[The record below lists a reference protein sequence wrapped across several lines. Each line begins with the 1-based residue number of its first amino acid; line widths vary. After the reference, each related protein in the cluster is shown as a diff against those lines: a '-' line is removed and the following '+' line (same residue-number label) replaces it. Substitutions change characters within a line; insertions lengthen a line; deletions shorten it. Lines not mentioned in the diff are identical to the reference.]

1 MTTREALRIL
11 SLHAPISRETL
22 NQVYEAAL
30 RDAGDDDI
38 HPIYQAYSHLFDLA
52 DDEFPFQPEAVAGMT
67 WQQQRPGLPAA
78 ATPRPRHMQPQPQ
91 TQDEEIQNEPLQ
103 SQDAAPQPRPQ
114 LQTHSQQPPPPPLQ
128 PYQPPQAQP
137 HSPQQARTFRPP
149 PVISTLAADPLP
161 LEGGPA
167 PFYYRICA
175 GIIDF
180 IVYAIV
186 AGVFGFNQAFLNSR
200 APGPENTSTQ
210 LHLLMGFL
218 FILTLLYFVLM
229 ESSAQQGTLGKQ
241 ACGIIVTGLDGQRLS
256 RAQALRRFLAKPF
269 SILTLGIGLLMAL
282 WTRNRQCLHDMAG
295 KSIVLRKESTHG
307 RPLAVT
313 AVSLGIAGVVGI
325 MLYMKF
331 LGGTE
336 IAVPADAGAPPPTA
350 DAAYTPATP
359 APVVS
364 TPPAKADLQTQYDM
378 LNNGV
383 KYLIG
388 NGVPV
393 DSVEAVKWF
402 RKGAEM
408 GEFQCQGWL
417 GHCLMDGEGVTQD
430 VPEALKW
437 LRKSAE
443 QGFPMAMY
451 YLGNASREGKGVP
464 KDATEAVRWYR
475 LAAAGGDAE
484 AQYELGMA
492 QYTGEG
498 VAQDLPAAAEWFR
511 KAAGKDNPS
520 ANYMLGLLYATGDGV
535 TRDDAKAVEHYR
547 KAADSGLAIAQN
559 GLALCYQYGTGVPK
573 DPALAAQWYARAA
586 EQGNAKA
593 QYSLGTCYETGTGV
607 PKDVP
612 QAMMWYAKSADQGYS
627 QAQYWL
633 GTCHQNGKGV
643 PKDAALAV
651 KWFQKAADQGLA
663 GAQNDL
669 GICHANGTGVAQS
682 PIIAVTWY
690 TKAAEQGLKE
700 AQFNLAGCYET
711 GSGIETDLVNA
722 MKWYLLA
729 SAQGYPDAAAKVREL
744 QPLLTV
750 EDYVRAQV
758 RVDAFQKALK
768 K

>member
-1 MTTREALRIL
+1 MTTHEALRIL
-11 SLHAPISRETL
+11 SLHAPITRETL

-30 RDAGDDDI
+30 RDVGDDDI

-52 DDEFPFQPEAVAGMT
+52 DDAFPFQPEGVAGMA
-67 WQQQRPGLPAA
+67 WQPQRPGVPAA
-78 ATPRPRHMQPQPQ
+78 ATPRPRHMQTQPQHEELQMQNEERQTEPPQP
-91 TQDEEIQNEPLQ
+91 E
-103 SQDAAPQPRPQ
+103 DAAPQTQ
-114 LQTHSQQPPPPPLQ
+114 LQTQTHSQQPPPPPLQ

-137 HSPQQARTFRPP
+137 HSPQQARTSRPP
-149 PVISTLAADPLP
+149 PVISTLAADPLL

-180 IVYAIV
+180 IVYTIV
-186 AGVFGFNQAFLNSR
+186 AVACGFNEAFLNSR

-210 LHLLMGFL
+210 LYVLMVFL
-218 FILTLLYFVLM
+218 FILTLLYFVFM

-241 ACGIIVTGLDGQRLS
+241 VCGLMVADFNGQRLS

-269 SILTLGIGLLMAL
+269 SILTLGIGILMAL
-282 WTRNRQCLHDMAG
+282 WTRNRQCLHDLAA
-295 KSIVLRKESTHG
+295 KAIVLRKESTNG
-307 RPLAVT
+307 RPFAVT
-313 AVSLGIAGVVGI
+313 AVSLGLAGVVAI
-325 MLYMKF
+325 TLYMKF

-336 IAVPADAGAPPPTA
+336 ISVPADAGAPPPTA
-350 DAAYTPATP
+350 DAAHAPATP
-359 APVVS
+359 FPAIP
-364 TPPAKADLQTQYDM
+364 TPPAQADLQTQHDM
-378 LNNGV
+378 LNNGM
-383 KYLIG
+383 KYMVG

-393 DSVEAVKWF
+393 DNEEAVKWF

-408 GEFQCQGWL
+408 GEYQCQGWL
-417 GHCLMDGEGVTQD
+417 GQCLMKGTGVQQD
-430 VPEALKW
+430 VPQALKW

-443 QGFPMAMY
+443 QGFPVAMVH
-451 YLGNASREGKGVP
+451 LGNASREGNGVP
-464 KDATEAVRWYR
+464 KDAAEAVRWYR
-475 LAAAGGDAE
+475 LAAAGGNDE
-484 AQYELGMA
+484 AQYQLGMA
-492 QYTGEG
+492 HYTGEG
-498 VAQDLPAAAEWFR
+498 VAVYLPAAAEWFR
-511 KAAGKDNPS
+511 KAVENDNPS
-520 ANYMLGLLYATGDGV
+520 ARSMLGYLYEFGEGV
-535 TRDDAKAVEHYR
+535 EKDAAKAVEHYR
-547 KAADSGLAIAQN
+547 KAADWGL
-559 GLALCYQYGTGVPK
+559 YT
-573 DPALAAQWYARAA
+573 
-586 EQGNAKA
+586 A
-593 QYSLGTCYETGTGV
+593 QYNLANCYYNGIGV
-607 PKDVP
+607 TKDVP
-612 QAMMWYAKSADQGYS
+612 QAMMWYAKSAEQGYS

-633 GTCHQNGKGV
+633 GTCHQNGTGV

-669 GICHANGTGVAQS
+669 GICHANGTGVTQS

-729 SAQGYPDAAAKVREL
+729 SAQGYPDAAAKVKEL

-758 RVDAFQKALK
+758 RVDAFQKTLK